1 MALLE
6 VSNVSKQY
14 GKGFAV
20 KRVSLSAERGDI
32 VCLLGPSGCGKTTM
46 LRLIAGLESPDD
58 GTITF
63 DGRVLNRAPA
73 RDRGFGLMF
82 QDLALFPHMDVW
94 GNVSFGLRM
103 QRRDRD
109 QVWARVNALLR
120 LVGLDDFQKRKV
132 HELSGGERQRVALAR
147 SLAAEPQLLMLD
159 EPLGA
164 LDRALREALQ
174 TQVRGILKA
183 LGQTAIYVT
192 HDRDEAYAM
201 ADTMV
206 IMEGGE
212 VVQAGTPEELY
223 TAPRSELV
231 ARSMGIRNVL
241 RGQRAGQDGDV
252 THLQTEVGLVS
263 GVVQGGGLRAAGDA
277 LAFIDER
284 RISINAVSP
293 EAAEGAA
300 PAVPS
305 EGDRRADGVTVLDG
319 TVESRR
325 FQAGE
330 IEVVVRLGDARLS
343 CLLKPGE
350 DAPSAGEEVTLAIPH
365 DAVRIVP
372 QERRGI
378 TSAADALG

>member
-6 VSNVSKQY
+6 VSGVTKQLS
-14 GKGFAV
+14 GFAL

-32 VCLLGPSGCGKTTM
+32 VCLLGPSGCGKTTL
-46 LRLIAGLESPDD
+46 LRLIAGLETPDE
-58 GTITF
+58 GSITF
-63 DGRVLNRAPA
+63 DGRVLTGVPA
-73 RDRGFGLMF
+73 RNRGFGLMF
-82 QDLALFPHMDVW
+82 QDLALFPHMDVS

-103 QRRDRD
+103 QRRPQD
-109 QVWARVNALLR
+109 QVTTRVNGLLR
-120 LVGLDDFQKRKV
+120 LVGLEDFQKRKV

-174 TQVRGILKA
+174 AQVRAILKA

-201 ADTMV
+201 ADVMV
-206 IMEGGE
+206 IMEQGE

-241 RGQRAGQDGDV
+241 RGQRAGQDDAA
-252 THLQTEVGLVS
+252 THLLTEVGLVA
-263 GVVQGGGLRAAGDA
+263 GVLQGGELHPAGGA

-284 RISINAVSP
+284 RITV
-293 EAAEGAA
+293 GARTTASA
-300 PAVPS
+300 PAGSSQGLTLV
-305 EGDRRADGVTVLDG
+305 DG

-325 FQAGE
+325 FHAGE
-330 IEVVVRLGDARLS
+330 LEVVVRAGTGRLTCVVKGGAEVPAAGD
-343 CLLKPGE
+343 
-350 DAPSAGEEVTLAIPH
+350 EVTVAIPV
-365 DAVRIVP
+365 DAVRIVAA
-372 QERRGI
+372 EREGI